1 MAQSKLKS
9 RRITIDIG
17 EVTGNINFPDNL
29 TLFDLMAASVILEHV
44 MDNNFTAE
52 QQARARVK
60 VYERIENVEE
70 II

>member
-1 MAQSKLKS
+1 MAQLKSRS
-9 RRITIDIG
+9 RRITINIG
-17 EVTGNINFPDNL
+17 EVKGSINFPENL

-44 MDNNFTAE
+44 LDNNFSRE